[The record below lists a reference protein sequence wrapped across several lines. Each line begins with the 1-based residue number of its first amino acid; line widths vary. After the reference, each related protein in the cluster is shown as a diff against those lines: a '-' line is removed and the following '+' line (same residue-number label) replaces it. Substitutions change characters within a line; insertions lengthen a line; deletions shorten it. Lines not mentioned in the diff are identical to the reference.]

1 MKNIRKVT
9 RVKLQIDH
17 VNDFILIGLVSSEAD
32 YKLSLSLNKKFKIS
46 LKNISPVKI
55 NEAGGTE
62 LQFSR
67 FSDISQSP
75 DRVFNLFSNRSGKHF
90 LISKL
95 RNIDYILHIH
105 DPDNKPVVS
114 EITSTLR
121 EIAGITA
128 VFNIDFDT
136 IKDKNLHHLMQ

>member
-1 MKNIRKVT
+1 MTNIRKVT
-9 RVKLQIDH
+9 RVKLQIDN

-46 LKNISPVKI
+46 LKNISPFKI
-55 NEAGGTE
+55 NNTSGTE
-62 LQFSR
+62 FQFSR

-75 DRVFNLFSNRSGKHF
+75 DRIFNLFSNRSGKHF

-95 RNIDYILHIH
+95 RNIDYILYIH
-105 DPDNKPVVS
+105 DPDNKPIIGEIVS
-114 EITSTLR
+114 ALR

-128 VFNIDFDT
+128 VFNIEPDT
-136 IKDKNLHHLMQ
+136 IKDKNLHYIMQ

>member
-1 MKNIRKVT
+1 MKKARKVT

-32 YKLSLSLNKKFKIS
+32 YKLSLSLNKKFSIS

-55 NEAGGTE
+55 NDAGGGE
-62 LQFSR
+62 ILFSR

-75 DRVFNLFSNRSGKHF
+75 DRIFNLCSNRSGQHY

-95 RNIDYILHIH
+95 RNIDYILHVH
-105 DPDNKPVVS
+105 DPDNKPDIS

-121 EIAGITA
+121 ETAGITA
-128 VFNIDFDT
+128 VFNINT
-136 IKDKNLHHLMQ
+136 AIIKDKNLHHIIL

>member
-32 YKLSLSLNKKFKIS
+32 YKLSLSLNKKFNIS

-55 NEAGGTE
+55 NETSGTE

-75 DRVFNLFSNRSGKHF
+75 DRIFNLYSNRSGKHF
-90 LISKL
+90 MISKL

-105 DPDNKPVVS
+105 DPDNKPDIS

-128 VFNIDFDT
+128 VFNLDMDT

>member
-55 NEAGGTE
+55 NETSRTE

-75 DRVFNLFSNRSGKHF
+75 DRIFNLFSNRSGKYF

-105 DPDNKPVVS
+105 DPDNKPIIS
-114 EITSTLR
+114 EIISSLR
-121 EIAGITA
+121 EIDCITA
-128 VFNIDFDT
+128 VFNIDTDT
-136 IKDKNLHHLMQ
+136 IKDKNLHYIMQ

>member
-1 MKNIRKVT
+1 MTNIRKVT
-9 RVKLQIDH
+9 RVKLQIDN

-55 NEAGGTE
+55 NETSRTE

-75 DRVFNLFSNRSGKHF
+75 DRIFNLFSNRTGKYF

-105 DPDNKPVVS
+105 DPDNKPIIS
-114 EITSTLR
+114 EIISSLR
-121 EIAGITA
+121 EIDCITA
-128 VFNIDFDT
+128 VFNIDTDT
-136 IKDKNLHHLMQ
+136 IKDKNLHYIMQ

>member
-17 VNDFILIGLVSSEAD
+17 VNDFIAIGLVSSEAD
-32 YKLSLSLNKKFKIS
+32 YKISLSLNKKFKIS

-55 NEAGGTE
+55 TEAGGNE
-62 LQFSR
+62 LHFSR

-75 DRVFNLFSNRSGKHF
+75 DRIFNLFSNRSGKYF

-105 DPDNKPVVS
+105 DPDNKPIIS
-114 EITSTLR
+114 EIISALR
-121 EIAGITA
+121 EITGITA
-128 VFNIDFDT
+128 VFNIDTDT
-136 IKDKNLHHLMQ
+136 LKDKNLHHIMQ

>member
-1 MKNIRKVT
+1 MKKTQKVT

-55 NEAGGTE
+55 NEASGTE

-67 FSDISQSP
+67 FSDITQSP
-75 DRVFNLFSNRSGKHF
+75 DRIFNLFSNRSGKHF
-90 LISKL
+90 LIGKL

-105 DPDNKPVVS
+105 NPDNKPIIS
-114 EITSTLR
+114 EIISALR
-121 EIAGITA
+121 EITGITA
-128 VFNIDFDT
+128 VFNIDTDT
-136 IKDKNLHHLMQ
+136 IKDKNLYHLIQ

>member
-1 MKNIRKVT
+1 MKKTQKVT

-55 NEAGGTE
+55 NEASGTE

-67 FSDISQSP
+67 FSDITQSP
-75 DRVFNLFSNRSGKHF
+75 DRIFNLFCNRSGKHF
-90 LISKL
+90 LIGKL

-105 DPDNKPVVS
+105 NPDNKPIIS
-114 EITSTLR
+114 EIISALR
-121 EIAGITA
+121 EITGITA
-128 VFNIDFDT
+128 VFNIDTDT
-136 IKDKNLHHLMQ
+136 IKDKNLHHLIQ